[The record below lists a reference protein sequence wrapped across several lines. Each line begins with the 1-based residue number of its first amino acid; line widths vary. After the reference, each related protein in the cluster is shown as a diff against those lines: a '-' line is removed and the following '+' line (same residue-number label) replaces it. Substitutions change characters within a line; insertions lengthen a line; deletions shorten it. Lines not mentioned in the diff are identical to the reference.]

1 VDKRA
6 KNILLKTYWSA
17 QGWKRDYTTEPE
29 DFEYAKSKG
38 LMFDPLTISKEE
50 IISRL
55 NRILINI
62 PLKKVTDAFLCSLTN
77 NRLDWRSGLASFAN
91 AKRLLEN
98 INVDERLYSDGKDIN
113 LNVLNF
119 ERIKWGGVR
128 HAEGLYNLLDLEL
141 LQKEIVPTPTKE
153 DIEIFKKILAK
164 LENADANETPSVFR
178 DNLKD
183 VFNKS
188 KNERA
193 TLMEILGCVEIIK
206 PLCFDRKI
214 PAKYDWTF
222 ILHWRGEDK
231 YDKSNLKMYFRNYDL
246 G

>member
-17 QGWKRDYTTEPE
+17 QGWKGDYTTEPD

-38 LMFDPLTISKEE
+38 LMFDSLTISKEE
-50 IISRL
+50 LILRL
-55 NRILINI
+55 NQILINI

-98 INVDERLYSDGKDIN
+98 INVDERLYGHGKDIN

-128 HAEGLYNLLDLEL
+128 HQEGLYNLLDLEL
-141 LQKEIVPTPTKE
+141 LQKEIVPSPTKE
-153 DIEIFKKILAK
+153 DIEIFKKILHK

-193 TLMEILGCVEIIK
+193 ILMEILGCAEIIK
-206 PLCFDRKI
+206 ALRFDRKI
-214 PAKYDWTF
+214 PAKYDWRF

-231 YDKSNLKMYFRNYDL
+231 YNKTNLKMYFRDYNL
-246 G
+246 E

>member
-1 VDKRA
+1 MDKRA
-6 KNILLKTYWSA
+6 KNILLKTYWSS
-17 QGWKRDYTTEPE
+17 QGWKMKPKIEPE

-38 LMFDPLTISKEE
+38 LMFDSLTISKEDV
-50 IISRL
+50 ISRL
-55 NRILINI
+55 NQILIDI

-77 NRLDWRSGLASFAN
+77 NRVDWRSGLASFAN

-98 INVDERLYSDGKDIN
+98 KNVDEILYGHGQDID
-113 LNVLNF
+113 LNILNF
-119 ERIKWGGVR
+119 ERIKFGGVR
-128 HAEGLYNLLDLEL
+128 HIIGLYNLLDLEL

-153 DIEIFKKILAK
+153 DLEVFKQILYK

-193 TLMEILGCVEIIK
+193 SLMEILGCAEIIK
-206 PLCFDRKI
+206 PLRFDRKI
-214 PAKYDWTF
+214 PAKYDWGF
-222 ILHWRGEDK
+222 VLNWRGEDK
-231 YDKSNLKMYFRNYDL
+231 YDKTNLKMYFRHYNL
-246 G
+246 E